1 MIDEIIHSFD
11 ASSYDFRAYANASDP
26 LNYLFDEWVD
36 YYRMKWAIAKVI
48 QPKRILEVGVRFGY
62 SARAFLAASPD
73 AALVGIDIDSAE
85 FGGQPGAVDWALQ
98 SICKDGFNFT
108 VHKTDSATLK
118 RFPGELYDLIH
129 VDGQQDGDGTFN
141 DLDLA
146 LPQSR
151 FILVDGYHWT
161 RSNFLAVNEWVW
173 LNKAAIHSACIIPGY
188 AGEMLIRT
196 KLESD
201 IGSRIN
207 SGSSE
212 PLADTYTKDYYLND
226 CGGYS
231 EWRRTQGR
239 LVDPRL
245 QAVADAAYAVS
256 CPSSVVDLGAGRGE
270 LTRLFAF
277 RGAKVTA
284 IDYSKDACELT
295 RQTMLNSAGIG
306 DKVEIICDS
315 VLSESAYKSEYD
327 LAVASDIIEHLSPE
341 ENDQLYSLVSNK
353 LSKRN
358 GSLIIHTA
366 PNLWCYQYQHPR
378 DQRHAKA
385 AGFWLPRTRR
395 TWYERL
401 MHINEQNP
409 RVLKKQLQKHF
420 PHVLLWFTDGTMG
433 GSLTRKFSISDL
445 RCASSIF
452 AIASHRP
459 IDKEQVANA
468 FRMLEV
474 PEMTTRHIFLEVGS
488 APAEVALS
496 ELFSVDV
503 KITNNTGGRLA
514 SLPPCP
520 VNLSYHWLDELG
532 EVKYFEG
539 LRTPLSQHLE
549 SGAVG
554 YYQVNVRAPSLA
566 GNYVLQVTTVQ
577 ERVRWNESEGNGLL
591 QRIRVIPSH
600 K

>member
-1 MIDEIIHSFD
+1 MIDEIIDSFD
-11 ASSYDFRAYANASDP
+11 ASSYDFRAYANADDP

-73 AALVGIDIDSAE
+73 ATLVGIDIDSAE
-85 FGGQPGAVDWALQ
+85 FGGQPGAVDWAQQ
-98 SICKDGFNFT
+98 SICKDGFNFI
-108 VHKTDSATLK
+108 VHKTDTATLK
-118 RFPGELYDLIH
+118 CFPGDAYDLIH

-196 KLESD
+196 KLESN

-231 EWRRTQGR
+231 EWRRTKGR

-245 QAVADAAYAVS
+245 QAVADAAYAVCS
-256 CPSSVVDLGAGRGE
+256 PSFVVDLGAGRGE
-270 LTRLFAF
+270 LTRLFALK
-277 RGAKVTA
+277 GAKVTS
-284 IDYSKDACELT
+284 IDYSKDSCELT
-295 RQTMLNSAGIG
+295 RQTLASEEGIG
-306 DKVEIICDS
+306 DKVQVICDS
-315 VLSESAYKSEYD
+315 VLNELAYKDEYD

-341 ENDQLYSLVSNK
+341 ENDQLYSLVSRK

-358 GSLIIHTA
+358 GVLIIHTA
-366 PNLWCYQYQHPR
+366 PNLWCYRYEHPR
-378 DQRHAKA
+378 QQRQAKA

-409 RVLKKQLQKHF
+409 RMLKRQLQKHF
-420 PHVLLWFTDGTMG
+420 PHVLLWFTDHTMG
-433 GSLTRKFSISDL
+433 GSLIRRFGISDL
-445 RCASSIF
+445 RKASSIF
-452 AIASHRP
+452 AIASHEP
-459 IDKEQVANA
+459 IDREQVANA
-468 FRMLEV
+468 FRMLEM
-474 PEMTTRHIFLEVGS
+474 PEVASRHILLDVASVPGQV
-488 APAEVALS
+488 APDQ
-496 ELFSVDV
+496 LFSVDV
-503 KITNNTGGRLA
+503 KVTNSTGNRLA

-520 VNLSYHWLDELG
+520 VNLSYHWLDEQG
-532 EVKYFEG
+532 GVKHFEG
-539 LRTPLSQHLE
+539 LRTPLGQHLE
-549 SGAVG
+549 VGATG
-554 YYQVNVRAPSLA
+554 DYQVNVRAPSTA
-566 GNYVLQVTTVQ
+566 GTYVLLVTTVQ
-577 ERVRWNESEGNGLL
+577 EQVRWNQSEGKGLS